1 MTKDWICYGWA
12 GTFCHTALN
21 FFASEKDGAC
31 YKLPDRDYEEETYPF
46 TLYYAVVHKPTPYTL
61 NRKIVSYFND
71 KPFDSMDVKNSW
83 DYAWIS
89 YDINDHTNDG
99 KYGFELQDEN
109 GNVLCSA
116 SCNVGTKPTETPTA
130 TPKEGDLTDYN
141 RISDIV
147 NDNNSLYASKIV
159 SHVNTAITGIGFG
172 VASIDKNIK
181 SSKDDVETKLK
192 TVNDNVKSLQ
202 SSFDDCFNDENGTV
216 TSYLNDIK
224 DDINNINFPDLSS
237 LSNQISNF
245 TSTFN
250 DYFNLDDGVFTR
262 YFNNIKHDVDNINF
276 PDLSGLSS
284 SVEDV
289 KSAISNITFPDLT
302 GLSSTIDNVK
312 STLDNLSFPSLS
324 EISNLLGSAK
334 DDIRN
339 DLSFIGQTISNER
352 DNIYGHI
359 DSKTSE
365 LSSGLSSLIRSV
377 KTDLSNMDIP
387 DAASIFESFNSVES
401 KIDSLTFPSL
411 KSIEDTIINAAETI
425 ADKILERILNE
436 IERRYQK

>member
-1 MTKDWICYGWA
+1 MSKDWICYGWT

-21 FFASEKDGAC
+21 FFASERDGAC
-31 YKLPDRDYEEETYPF
+31 YKLPDQDYEEETYPF
-46 TLYYAVVHKPTPYTL
+46 TLYYAVVHHPTPYTL

-181 SSKDDVETKLK
+181 SSKNEVETKLK

-202 SSFDDCFNDENGTV
+202 SSFDDCFNDQDGTV
-216 TSYLNDIK
+216 TSYLSDIKNDI
-224 DDINNINFPDLSS
+224 DNINFPDLSG

-245 TSTFN
+245 TSTFDN
-250 DYFNLDDGVFTR
+250 YFNLDDGIFTR
-262 YFNNIKHDVDNINF
+262 YFNDIKHDVDNINF

-289 KSAISNITFPDLT
+289 KTAISNITFPDLT

-312 STLDNLSFPSLS
+312 STLDNLSFPTLDQIWSLM
-324 EISNLLGSAK
+324 NGVK
-334 DDIRN
+334 NDIRS
-339 DLSFIGQTISNER
+339 DLTFLNQTITNER
-352 DNIYGHI
+352 NNIYGHI
-359 DSKTSE
+359 DSKTND
-365 LSSGLSSLIRSV
+365 LSSTLSSLIQSV
-377 KTDLSNMDIP
+377 KVDLSNIDVP
-387 DAASIFESFNSVES
+387 DAASVFESFSSVES
-401 KIDSLTFPSL
+401 KIDGLKFPTL
-411 KSIEDTIINAAETI
+411 KNIEDSIINAAESI
-425 ADKILERILNE
+425 AEKILDKLLDS
-436 IERRYQK
+436 IERRYEK